1 MAKRKLEEHPSHKAR
16 LKVGTII
23 GFKFAGQEL
32 MGEIKAIKVDMGYS
46 VRSEWYTVEHSDGTI
61 YPLRVEDKSITKIK

>member
-1 MAKRKLEEHPSHKAR
+1 MAKRKLKI
-16 LKVGTII
+16 GTII
-23 GFKFAGQEL
+23 GFEFAGQKL

-61 YPLRVEDKSITKIK
+61 YPLRVDNETIKQIKL